1 MLPGDPVTLRPPR
14 DADLALLASLRNDV
28 GLQAQLLAQPRP
40 SGLERVREWVSCRAS
55 DPAGAFFVI
64 AESAT
69 DEAAGYVQLT
79 AMDPWNGHAELG
91 ICLGPAHQGKGFG
104 QAALALLEG
113 YARRVFGLRKLVLR
127 VRADNAR
134 AVAAYRARGFREVG
148 VFQDH
153 FRYDGGYHDVA
164 LMEKALAP

>member
-1 MLPGDPVTLRPPR
+1 M
-14 DADLALLASLRNDV
+14 
-28 GLQAQLLAQPRP
+28 
-40 SGLERVREWVSCRAS
+40 
-55 DPAGAFFVI
+55 I